1 MGTELATRPF
11 PFTCHAVKRT
21 YPRRLFF
28 ASLGMIAIVI
38 AVVTLARDLSADPDW
53 QVRVYGNALAAVIV
67 LMVFLAPFSAGF
79 RDVLPNRVVTLRGA
93 TWIVPKFVPIEQL
106 IRIAWSS
113 ATLVAGSLLTFY
125 AGPAILTSGIRWIG
139 MGPGFVVIGVWGIID
154 GLFPL
159 MRGIKMTPQGFT
171 YWRLAGTVTLRW
183 DEIGDVISTSDVR
196 DHTERRFLSR
206 FIPFEDYQW
215 YFPGAKI
222 VIPADKARATAVPVL
237 WEDENTPRLLLE
249 VDHLIVEPSALITA
263 ILALRDRPELRPLL
277 GTRASRHLFVGPPW
291 RVRRHMYRTQQ
302 WWPKGAVP
310 DGIAVDRDGVVKEFP

>member
-1 MGTELATRPF
+1 MRTELATRPF

-28 ASLGMIAIVI
+28 AFFGMIAMVI
-38 AVVTLARDLSADPDW
+38 AVVMLARELSGDPDW
-53 QVRVYGNALAAVIV
+53 QVRTYGNALAAVV
-67 LMVFLAPFSAGF
+67 VGWGLLMPFAAGF
-79 RDVLPNRVVTLRGA
+79 RDVLPNRVVTLGGA

-106 IRIAWSS
+106 LRIAWSS
-113 ATLVAGSLLTFY
+113 AALVAGSLITYY

-139 MGPGFVVIGVWGIID
+139 MGPGFIVFGVWGIVD
-154 GLFPL
+154 GLWPL

-183 DEIGDVISTSDVR
+183 DEIGDAISTSDVR
-196 DHTERRFLSR
+196 DHTERRLLNR

-222 VIPADKARATAVPVL
+222 VIPPDKARATRVPVL
-237 WEDENTPRLLLE
+237 WEDRHTPRLLLE
-249 VDHLIVEPSALITA
+249 VNHLIVEPSALITA
-263 ILALRDRPELRPLL
+263 ILALRDHPELRPLV
-277 GTRASRHLFVGPPW
+277 GTRAAKGLFVGPPW

-310 DGIAVDRDGVVKEFP
+310 DGIAVDRDGVVKEFR